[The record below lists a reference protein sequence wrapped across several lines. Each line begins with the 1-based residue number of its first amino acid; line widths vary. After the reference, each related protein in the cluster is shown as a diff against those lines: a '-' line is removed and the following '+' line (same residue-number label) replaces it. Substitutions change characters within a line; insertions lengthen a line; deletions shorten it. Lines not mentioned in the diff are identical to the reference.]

1 MILDFCVVCGTK
13 EDLHQHHIVPIA
25 LSGKNRTPNDE
36 TITVCAYHHDTIHG
50 VMRDRKGY
58 KHNELVRESLQKRK
72 NAGLPMGRPKS
83 VTKERIDAVLELT
96 AKGVG
101 VREICRRLGIGTSS
115 YYQIV
120 RHPHPYKLIEKPRI
134 DYKTW
139 LNWKNGNSKSSET
152 TLEKFLG

>member
-36 TITVCAYHHDTIHG
+36 TITVCSYHHDVIHG
-50 VMRDRKGY
+50 VMKDRKGY
-58 KHNELVRESLQKRK
+58 QHHELIRDSLKKRK
-72 NAGLPMGRPKS
+72 DAGLPMGRPKS
-83 VTKERIDAVLELT
+83 ITKEKIEAVLELI

-101 VREICRRLGIGTSS
+101 VREICRRLKIGSAT
-115 YYQIV
+115 YYKV
-120 RHPHPYKLIEKPRI
+120 TRNVDPYKIIEKPKI

-139 LNWKNGNSKSSET
+139 LNWKNGNSKFYESSR
-152 TLEKFLG
+152 KKI